1 MVIVI
6 NFFAFI
12 GILSSVFSV
21 VRYADVL
28 VYRLGEF
35 YGSFIFSFLVVIF
48 EVSLI
53 LVLMVIGDVALTLM
67 RDTFYLIIMI
77 VIGGLVGFLL
87 LLGGR
92 KFVI

>member
-1 MVIVI
+1 M
-6 NFFAFI
+6 FI

-21 VRYADVL
+21 VCYVDVL

-53 LVLMVIGDVALTLM
+53 LVLMVIGDVVLM
-67 RDTFYLIIMI
+67 LMCDMFYLIIMI